1 MKLPKKKIMKDISYI
16 INHLGEEREKY
27 FNAVTPPVFQTSN
40 FAFRNVEELK
50 KSIADE
56 KNNHIYSRGNN
67 PTIDILCKKIAALEG
82 TDEALAFASGM
93 AAISSAIISFVKAGD
108 HIVSVRN
115 NYSWANMI
123 MTKFLTRFGVET
135 TFVDGRDPE
144 NFRNAIRKNTKIF
157 YLESPNSLTFE
168 LQDIEAVASIAKDN
182 KITTL
187 IDNSYASPLTQ
198 SPSSMGV
205 DIILHS
211 ASKYLGGHSDIV
223 AGIICGSHENT
234 EHIFNNEFM
243 GLGGIISPFNAW
255 LMLRGLRTL
264 PARIDRISETTVRIL
279 EYLENHPLVTD
290 ILHPFSKRHPQHE
303 LAIKQ
308 MMKPTGLFSVRLAL
322 DSSKTEVFV
331 NSLRQFLIGVSWG
344 GHESLVFPAMS
355 FDNKRTNDGY
365 TGNLVR
371 FYVGLDDPDA
381 LIADLDQ
388 AFKRTI

>member
-1 MKLPKKKIMKDISYI
+1 MKDISFI

-40 FAFRNVEELK
+40 YAFRNVEELK

-67 PTIDILCKKIAALEG
+67 PTIDILCKKIAALED

-93 AAISSAIISFVKAGD
+93 AAISSAIISFVNSGD

-123 MTKFLTRFGVET
+123 MTKFLPRFGIET
-135 TFVDGRDPE
+135 TFVDGRDPD
-144 NFRNAIRKNTKIF
+144 NFRKAIKSNTKIF

-168 LQDIEAVASIAKDN
+168 LQDIEAVSAIAREKG
-182 KITTL
+182 ITTL

-198 SPSSMGV
+198 SPSPIGI

-223 AGIICGSHENT
+223 AGMVCGSHENILR
-234 EHIFNNEFM
+234 IFNNEFM

-264 PARIDRISETTVRIL
+264 PARIDRISETTTRVL
-279 EYLENHPLVTD
+279 DYLENHPLVSEV
-290 ILHPFSKRHPQHE
+290 LHPFSARHPQHE
-303 LAIKQ
+303 LALKQ
-308 MMKPTGLFSVRLAL
+308 MVKPTGLFSVRLDL
-322 DSSKTEVFV
+322 DETVKMEIFV
-331 NSLRQFLIGVSWG
+331 NNLKQFLIGVSWG

-355 FDNKRTNDGY
+355 FDDKRTNDGY
-365 TGNLVR
+365 SNNLVR
-371 FYVGLDDPDA
+371 FYIGLDEPDA
-381 LIADLDQ
+381 LISDLDQ
-388 AFKRTI
+388 AFKKII